1 MNLIINNE
9 TYVWFEIFFC
19 HTITFNNYEDCEEG
33 DEVCSPWHSIT
44 NSDRLSN
51 VDNYIRRTNMYIDFE
66 EASSHDWINMTE
78 FG

>member
-1 MNLIINNE
+1 M
-9 TYVWFEIFFC
+9 VWNFFC

-33 DEVCSPWHSIT
+33 DEACSPWHSIT